1 MDDLLTLIGQTYEQD
16 GIGQFVAQ
24 ETQTDIWAHIT
35 SVSRSEW
42 AVAGQS
48 GLSPSYVA
56 TTNIANYSGEGV
68 AVWKGKRYSIYRT
81 YIKADTDEIELYLEK
96 QAGIE

>member
-1 MDDLLTLIGQTYEQD
+1 MDDLLTLIGQTFEQD
-16 GIGQFVAQ
+16 SIGQFVST
-24 ETQTDIWAHIT
+24 ETRTDVWAHIT

-56 TTNIANYSGEGV
+56 TTNIANYSGEIV

-81 YIKADTDEIELYLEK
+81 YIKADTDDIELYLEEK
-96 QAGIE
+96 AGV

>member
-16 GIGQFVAQ
+16 GIGQFVAR
-24 ETQTDIWAHIT
+24 ETRTDIWAHIT

-56 TTNIANYSGEGV
+56 TTNVANYSGESL
-68 AVWKGKRYSIYRT
+68 AEWNDKRYSVYRT
-81 YIKADTDEIELYLEK
+81 YIKAETDDIELYLEEK
-96 QAGIE
+96 AGI